1 MQNSQTM
8 AKEKIE
14 KLINKI
20 AEEIDSGMT
29 CFINP
34 KTLEMVIVPGDM
46 LDGGSFFGDTGI
58 FDEDLEKID
67 TEWERFT
74 RVDPL
79 DSHTGFSIM
88 ERFIDEI
95 DEDEVMANKLV
106 NALNRPKPFRN
117 FKNIVEISEYRQKW
131 FDFKHQAT
139 EEYVKKELRELN
151 E

>member
-1 MQNSQTM
+1 MS
-8 AKEKIE
+8 KEKIE
-14 KLINKI
+14 KLIHQI

-34 KTLEMVIVPGDM
+34 KTLEMVIVPRDM
-46 LDGGSFFGDTGI
+46 LDGGYFCGDTEL
-58 FDEDLEKID
+58 FDKDLEKVD

-79 DSHTGFSIM
+79 GSREGFIIM
-88 ERFIDEI
+88 EEFVDEI
-95 DEDEVMANKLV
+95 ADDEAMANKLV

-117 FKNIVEISEYRQKW
+117 FKNIVETSEYRQKW

-139 EEYVKKELRELN
+139 KEQVSRELRELIKSN
-151 E
+151 M